1 MKRLSLD
8 LRERAISAY
17 DSGLSQD
24 EVAFQFSIS
33 VSSVKRWLRR
43 RRETGSFEA
52 LIPPGRPRTLDDS
65 AGTLL
70 REWLLIR
77 NDLTLKQLR
86 QRFLEHGYHVG
97 TTAIFAL
104 LRREGISRKKNY
116 ARD

>member
-1 MKRLSLD
+1 MKRLSFD
-8 LRERAISAY
+8 LRERAIAAY
-17 DSGLSQD
+17 DAGVSQ
-24 EVAFQFSIS
+24 EEIAFQFSIS

-52 LIPPGRPRTLDDS
+52 LISPGRPRTLDDS
-65 AGTLL
+65 ASKLL
-70 REWLLIR
+70 GEWLLIQ

-86 QRFLEHGYHVG
+86 QRFTEHGYHVG

-104 LRREGISRKKNY
+104 LHRDGISRKKNY